1 MQLHRGINMVKLRDL
16 VKDALTDEEKAKML
30 PHPSEKTVMTEA
42 LADQVGA
49 PKIVKDKVKG
59 T

>member
-1 MQLHRGINMVKLRDL
+1 MVKLRDL

-30 PHPSEKTVMTEA
+30 PHPSEKTEMTEA
-42 LADQVGA
+42 LADLVCA
-49 PKIVKDKVKG
+49 PKLVNDKVIG